1 MTLILND
8 FLLGVPDKIGW
19 AFGLGLERIAMVL
32 FGIPDIRLF
41 WSQDARFLSQF
52 RDGQITT
59 FKPYSRNPPCY
70 QDISFWVPDSSS
82 IPLPDLKEQQEGG
95 AKAAGGSVD
104 QTAPAPNV
112 PFHENDFCEIVR
124 DVAGDLAEETKLV
137 CGTCPRLFADAELTL
152 SYPHPQIDSF
162 THPKTGRKSLCYRI
176 TYRSMDK
183 NVTTEEARSLTDQVQ
198 TLATEKL
205 GIEVR

>member
-1 MTLILND
+1 MRLALSLSRAIDADRILA
-8 FLLGVPDKIGW
+8 FALLGVPDKIGW

-52 RDGQITT
+52 KDGQITT

-82 IPLPDLKEQQEGG
+82 TSLPDLKEQQEGG
-95 AKAAGGSVD
+95 AKAAGGNVD
-104 QTAPAPNV
+104 QAAQTPTVA
-112 PFHENDFCEIVR
+112 FHENDFCEIVR

-137 CGTCPRLFADAELTL
+137 RANCARMLCE
-152 SYPHPQIDSF
+152 
-162 THPKTGRKSLCYRI
+162 GR
-176 TYRSMDK
+176 
-183 NVTTEEARSLTDQVQ
+183 
-198 TLATEKL
+198 
-205 GIEVR
+205 